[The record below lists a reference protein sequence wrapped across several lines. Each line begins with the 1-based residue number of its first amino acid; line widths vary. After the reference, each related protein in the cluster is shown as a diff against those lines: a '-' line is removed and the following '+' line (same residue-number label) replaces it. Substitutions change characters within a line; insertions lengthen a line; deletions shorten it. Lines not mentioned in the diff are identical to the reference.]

1 MTKGT
6 DNKDEFD
13 FSEFDETDDNQ
24 NEKANK
30 ASLADDNKDNLDEL
44 FSGDFD
50 FESDDTSNNEDI
62 PILTD
67 FVSKDEVSETT
78 SKIDDFDDFDF
89 GEMEGTAQPASNVSS
104 EKVDLDDFN
113 FDELDSTTDV
123 TDNDVNAVST
133 DDFDFTELEIP
144 FEDTIT
150 KETDTESTVD
160 EFDFDELEL
169 TDTSAAPSEIKS
181 NEDDFNFDELDNTPI
196 LNETQEQDSTDD
208 FDFTELDADPTVDP
222 DLIANEPETLEPL
235 GPVQADFD
243 VATDF
248 DFDDTPITDQPEA
261 IDLSDD
267 FDFKETLADSSIK
280 ESNEN
285 VSVSNDDFDFDDDVL
300 SKDFNNDET
309 LVDAKHLNDDFDF
322 DEFNDKETVNENL
335 DALATI
341 DDVTSDLLLD
351 EVQNDFEEILE
362 KEDTSSF
369 SFDEPPVAMVAE
381 TNDFDFDFND
391 DNNTMKVD
399 ESKDIVN
406 NGIYNNNGDKGMSDK
421 KDTNDFDFEE
431 SNDFDFGDEVSAKKD
446 TKEDDFNDFDFG
458 NDTVSTKEDEFD
470 TKFDMDDKDD
480 FDFGAQKDDN
490 DHEND
495 FGINNDTHEE
505 QEEEVAAPA
514 KTGKKEKKSKVVAD
528 SDGSEK
534 KPTSPVFKYTLL
546 ALAVALLGGAG
557 FIGYTKYFPTYEE
570 EEETEQ
576 QAVQEVQKPVK
587 KDAKVEPKV
596 EKPKKEVKVDSS
608 DLADLDSLSVATPTP
623 KPAKQVQ
630 VAADVTPVVNNFN
643 GEQIN
648 KDYEKL
654 QGQFAQVIGS
664 VSKMSNEI
672 ESLKSENQRMQT
684 LLSKV
689 KAEGNNA
696 DFENFQLDFSGLKN
710 EVNSLKKQVAADK
723 DFSKETMIKFL
734 AISKK
739 LKEEVS
745 NLKGSQVNKDE
756 IDSKLNEINELSKQ
770 VQLLN
775 TKVANNEVMTKLA
788 NLEKNINDKKL
799 QDVETKLQKTE
810 KAQTNSSNK
819 QRSVLELLEEKNKEK
834 ALERNTV
841 VVDEDDEDLKVP
853 LSVTIE
859 EDSEESPKPV
869 VKKQTVKK
877 KTNHEYF
884 FIGTIEGV
892 VYLKSASG
900 SISEY
905 RVNEQL
911 PGYGEILKIY
921 KDGSI
926 ETENGNVKFKEK

>member
-1 MTKGT
+1 
-6 DNKDEFD
+6 
-13 FSEFDETDDNQ
+13 
-24 NEKANK
+24 
-30 ASLADDNKDNLDEL
+30 
-44 FSGDFD
+44 
-50 FESDDTSNNEDI
+50 
-62 PILTD
+62 
-67 FVSKDEVSETT
+67 
-78 SKIDDFDDFDF
+78 
-89 GEMEGTAQPASNVSS
+89 ME
-104 EKVDLDDFN
+104 
-113 FDELDSTTDV
+113 
-123 TDNDVNAVST
+123 
-133 DDFDFTELEIP
+133 
-144 FEDTIT
+144 
-150 KETDTESTVD
+150 
-160 EFDFDELEL
+160 
-169 TDTSAAPSEIKS
+169 
-181 NEDDFNFDELDNTPI
+181 
-196 LNETQEQDSTDD
+196 
-208 FDFTELDADPTVDP
+208 
-222 DLIANEPETLEPL
+222 
-235 GPVQADFD
+235 
-243 VATDF
+243 
-248 DFDDTPITDQPEA
+248 
-261 IDLSDD
+261 
-267 FDFKETLADSSIK
+267 
-280 ESNEN
+280 
-285 VSVSNDDFDFDDDVL
+285 
-300 SKDFNNDET
+300 
-309 LVDAKHLNDDFDF
+309 
-322 DEFNDKETVNENL
+322 
-335 DALATI
+335 
-341 DDVTSDLLLD
+341 
-351 EVQNDFEEILE
+351 
-362 KEDTSSF
+362 
-369 SFDEPPVAMVAE
+369 
-381 TNDFDFDFND
+381 
-391 DNNTMKVD
+391 
-399 ESKDIVN
+399 
-406 NGIYNNNGDKGMSDK
+406 
-421 KDTNDFDFEE
+421 
-431 SNDFDFGDEVSAKKD
+431 
-446 TKEDDFNDFDFG
+446 
-458 NDTVSTKEDEFD
+458 
-470 TKFDMDDKDD
+470 
-480 FDFGAQKDDN
+480 
-490 DHEND
+490 
-495 FGINNDTHEE
+495 
-505 QEEEVAAPA
+505 
-514 KTGKKEKKSKVVAD
+514 
-528 SDGSEK
+528 
-534 KPTSPVFKYTLL
+534 
-546 ALAVALLGGAG
+546 
-557 FIGYTKYFPTYEE
+557 
-570 EEETEQ
+570 
-576 QAVQEVQKPVK
+576 
-587 KDAKVEPKV
+587 
-596 EKPKKEVKVDSS
+596 
-608 DLADLDSLSVATPTP
+608 
-623 KPAKQVQ
+623 
-630 VAADVTPVVNNFN
+630 ADVTPVVNNFN